1 MWWRLPSGVRA
12 SRGGFAYGRW
22 VHGQVLRRSNR
33 EMHIWSTFLRNRPS
47 LELMSRLIQER
58 EEGSTLNV
66 AVLGCS
72 VGAEVYSILWT
83 LRSARP
89 DLDIVVYAAD
99 ISAAVVDVAEA
110 GVYAPGMSDVVGPG
124 IFERLTEREL
134 QDMFDWEDGK
144 AHVKGWLREGTEWEV
159 ADACDPELVSR
170 LGRKDIVVASNFL
183 CHMEPASAE
192 RCLRNMA
199 RLVEPG
205 GYLFVTGVDLDVR
218 TDVASDLG
226 WEPVDDL
233 LVEIHDAD
241 PALRNYWPWDWA
253 GLEPLDRRRHDW
265 RTRYATAFRIDTRED
280 VQDLSA
286 SRSPSSTAG

>member
-1 MWWRLPSGVRA
+1 
-12 SRGGFAYGRW
+12 
-22 VHGQVLRRSNR
+22 
-33 EMHIWSTFLRNRPS
+33 MHIWSTFLRNRPS

-58 EEGSTLNV
+58 KEGSTLNV

-83 LRSARP
+83 LRSVRP
-89 DLDIVVYAAD
+89 DLEIVVYAAD

-110 GVYAPGMSDVVGPG
+110 GVYAPGTSDLVGPG
-124 IFERLTEREL
+124 IFERLTEGEL
-134 QDMFDWEDGK
+134 QDMFDWEDGR
-144 AHVKGWLREGTEWEV
+144 AQVKEWLREGIEWEV
-159 ADACDPELVSR
+159 ADACDPELGSR
-170 LGRKDIVVASNFL
+170 LGRQDMVVASNFL
-183 CHMEPASAE
+183 CHLEPANAE

-218 TDVASDLG
+218 TDVARDLG

-233 LVEIHDAD
+233 LDEIHDAD

-253 GLEPLDRRRHDW
+253 GLEPLDRRRPDW
-265 RTRYATAFRIDTRED
+265 RMRYATVFRIDAKDNAQARSAAH
-280 VQDLSA
+280 SA
-286 SRSPSSTAG
+286 SSTSG